1 MLSHSSP
8 GLSAL
13 FSILLLNSLC
23 LSIYKKRKKEKR
35 KRKKKRPAL
44 KEFKSYF
51 DRINLRNF
59 HVASPRSRKEGRL
72 HKNA

>member
-1 MLSHSSP
+1 M
-8 GLSAL
+8 
-13 FSILLLNSLC
+13 SLD
-23 LSIYKKRKKEKR
+23 IQKKKERKKK
-35 KRKKKRPAL
+35 KGKKKRPAL

-59 HVASPRSRKEGRL
+59 LVSSPRSRKEGRL

>member
-1 MLSHSSP
+1 M
-8 GLSAL
+8 
-13 FSILLLNSLC
+13 FSVLEQFVSLHNT
-23 LSIYKKRKKEKR
+23 KKERKKKEKG
-35 KRKKKRPAL
+35 KKSPAL

-59 HVASPRSRKEGRL
+59 HVASQQSRKEGRL